1 MTVNKLEQL
10 LERVRSIIA
19 HHEQMEEI
27 RGEKFNVFSILGMET
42 KENATHSA
50 FLRELLD
57 PKGSHLKR
65 TKFMELFLE
74 RYGKNEID
82 VSSAKV
88 EVEHHIGT
96 KTIDEKF
103 EDATGGRMDIYIS
116 DKNNRTICIEN
127 KIHASEQ
134 EKQIERYCNYNR
146 GKNTV
151 YYLTLNGDKPE
162 SAGKFEQDK
171 DYYLL
176 SYRDDIVNW
185 LQLCMKESYDSPILR
200 ETIKQYILLINKLT
214 NTMDSNGQ
222 KELFNLILKNHEE
235 AKIIAENYEQAVGP
249 VLDCFRNDLK
259 EQLSTQLTDKYNL
272 YLGKEDVTNKY
283 SNLWIKIKG
292 KNEVK
297 FFFGI
302 SSFSIGNNITLRL
315 GILSVNGYEDCL
327 KIFKKDSN
335 WWYSVEEFKPFIYNG
350 TEYSVMLNE
359 SSVIKMIK
367 FNAEFRVKLLEH
379 IVNETLAYLEI
390 YHDKVDRC
398 LEPLPK
404 PE

>member
-1 MTVNKLEQL
+1 
-10 LERVRSIIA
+10 
-19 HHEQMEEI
+19 
-27 RGEKFNVFSILGMET
+27 
-42 KENATHSA
+42 
-50 FLRELLD
+50 
-57 PKGSHLKR
+57 
-65 TKFMELFLE
+65 
-74 RYGKNEID
+74 
-82 VSSAKV
+82 
-88 EVEHHIGT
+88 
-96 KTIDEKF
+96 
-103 EDATGGRMDIYIS
+103 
-116 DKNNRTICIEN
+116 
-127 KIHASEQ
+127 
-134 EKQIERYCNYNR
+134 
-146 GKNTV
+146 
-151 YYLTLNGDKPE
+151 
-162 SAGKFEQDK
+162 
-171 DYYLL
+171 
-176 SYRDDIVNW
+176 
-185 LQLCMKESYDSPILR
+185 
-200 ETIKQYILLINKLT
+200 
-214 NTMDSNGQ
+214 
-222 KELFNLILKNHEE
+222 
-235 AKIIAENYEQAVGP
+235 
-249 VLDCFRNDLK
+249 
-259 EQLSTQLTDKYNL
+259 LTDKYNL

-350 TEYSVMLNE
+350 TEYSVILNE

-367 FNAEFRVKLLEH
+367 FNAEFRDKLLEH